1 MNILDT
7 LQLKSNNKIKLNFD
21 GGDLSSDAGLLLIKE
36 FAEKLGLTALIKKA
50 FKTNDHAKFRIHT
63 DTENLLQLIYQIVTG
78 YFEDN
83 CADELT
89 NDPVFKALL
98 DKDSL
103 ASQPTLSRFHNRM
116 DLDTLARLRFI
127 QDELRKFVYSVE
139 MPEHVILDIDSTLLG
154 TYGKQL
160 GSKYNH
166 HYQQVGYHPLVCYD
180 GITGDLLRIELRD
193 GSTYCSNGAAAF
205 MSAILNEFREKYCSV
220 NLFLRGDSGFATPT
234 LYNLCEEMDTKFVI
248 RLKDNSV
255 LHAKAEQ
262 LNSKLQTL
270 VSASP
275 EVQHVVYGE
284 FEYKAKTWEKTRRVV
299 CKVEKHPD
307 NLFPKYTFIV
317 TNMESEPRNIVNF
330 YCKRGLMENFIKEGK
345 SGFDFGAVSNRSKL
359 KNANNLEIHAL
370 AYNIFNYFRRLVLP
384 ASMRKLRIDAI
395 RLKLVKVA
403 AKVVSSARYLVFK
416 LCSSCPYKG
425 VFYETLHNIAG
436 LKIQLE

>member
-1 MNILDT
+1 MN
-7 LQLKSNNKIKLNFD
+7 
-21 GGDLSSDAGLLLIKE
+21 
-36 FAEKLGLTALIKKA
+36 
-50 FKTNDHAKFRIHT
+50 
-63 DTENLLQLIYQIVTG
+63 
-78 YFEDN
+78 
-83 CADELT
+83 
-89 NDPVFKALL
+89 
-98 DKDSL
+98 
-103 ASQPTLSRFHNRM
+103 
-116 DLDTLARLRFI
+116 
-127 QDELRKFVYSVE
+127 FV
-139 MPEHVILDIDSTLLG
+139 M
-154 TYGKQL
+154 
-160 GSKYNH
+160 
-166 HYQQVGYHPLVCYD
+166 
-180 GITGDLLRIELRD
+180 
-193 GSTYCSNGAAAF
+193 
-205 MSAILNEFREKYCSV
+205 
-220 NLFLRGDSGFATPT
+220 
-234 LYNLCEEMDTKFVI
+234 
-248 RLKDNSV
+248 V

-284 FEYKAKTWEKTRRVV
+284 FEYKAKTWEKTHRVV

-317 TNMESEPRNIVNF
+317 TNMESEPCNIVNF

-345 SGFDFGAVSNRSKL
+345 SGFDFGAVSSRSKL

-403 AKVVSSARYLVFK
+403 AKVASSARYLVFK
-416 LCSSCPYKG
+416 LCSCPYKG